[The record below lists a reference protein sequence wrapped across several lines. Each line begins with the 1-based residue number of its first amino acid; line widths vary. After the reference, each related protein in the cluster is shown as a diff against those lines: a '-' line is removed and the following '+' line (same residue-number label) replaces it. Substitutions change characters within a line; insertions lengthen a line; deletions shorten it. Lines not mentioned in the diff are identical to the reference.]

1 MALFDVAIFELY
13 RLIAKLDLP
22 LEIGETDAWK
32 EYIVRVHNPR
42 CFFCCF
48 DIRHLVW

>member
-1 MALFDVAIFELY
+1 MALFVVAIFELC

-22 LEIGETDAWK
+22 LEIGEIDAWE
-32 EYIVRVHNPR
+32 EYIVRVHNPM
-42 CFFCCF
+42 CFFYCF